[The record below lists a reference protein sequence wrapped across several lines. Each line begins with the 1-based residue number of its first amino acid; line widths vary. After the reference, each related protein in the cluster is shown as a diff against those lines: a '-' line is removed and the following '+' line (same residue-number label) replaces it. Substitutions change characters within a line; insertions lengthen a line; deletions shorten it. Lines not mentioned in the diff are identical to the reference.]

1 LILNFLTREQEYT
14 VSLWINV
21 LCNLPFIP
29 LLTLFHFEK
38 TMERKELKKTV
49 EKFEQEVM
57 DELENPY
64 RPYRVEFPYE
74 VSFTTPQDQN
84 ITEIIVRTRS
94 EEVRFGQSER
104 DVMLQKG
111 VDNRY
116 GRLTYAKHILNWISK
131 TLPDIKPKDCEVEYL
146 DDPTVT
152 PMNEEEIRE
161 FAERCIDEE
170 DDE

>member
-1 LILNFLTREQEYT
+1 MKTDEL
-14 VSLWINV
+14 
-21 LCNLPFIP
+21 
-29 LLTLFHFEK
+29 EK
-38 TMERKELKKTV
+38 TLDDL
-49 EKFEQEVM
+49 EQEVM

-74 VSFTTPQDQN
+74 VSFSTPQDQN
-84 ITEIIVRTRS
+84 ITEVLVRTRS

-111 VDNRY
+111 MDNRY
-116 GRLTYAKHILNWISK
+116 GRLTYAKHILDWIAE

-146 DDPTVT
+146 DDPIVT

-161 FAERCIDEE
+161 FAERCVSEE
-170 DDE
+170 KDDE

>member
-1 LILNFLTREQEYT
+1 MKKDELET
-14 VSLWINV
+14 
-21 LCNLPFIP
+21 
-29 LLTLFHFEK
+29 TLDD
-38 TMERKELKKTV
+38 L
-49 EKFEQEVM
+49 EQEVM

-64 RPYRVEFPYE
+64 RPYRVEFPYQ

-94 EEVRFGQSER
+94 EEVRFGRNER

-116 GRLTYAKHILNWISK
+116 GKLTYAKHILNWIYK
-131 TLPDIKPKDCEVEYL
+131 TLPDIKPRHCEVEYL
-146 DDPTVT
+146 GEPIVT

-161 FAERCIDEE
+161 FAERCVSEE

>member
-1 LILNFLTREQEYT
+1 M
-14 VSLWINV
+14 
-21 LCNLPFIP
+21 
-29 LLTLFHFEK
+29 K
-38 TMERKELKKTV
+38 KDELKTKLD
-49 EKFEQEVM
+49 ELEQDVM
-57 DELENPY
+57 EELENPY

-74 VSFTTPQDQN
+74 VSFTTPQDEN

-94 EEVRFGQSER
+94 EEVRFGRNER

-116 GRLTYAKHILNWISK
+116 GRLTYAKHILNWIAV

-161 FAERCIDEE
+161 FAERCVSEEE